1 MREIEDYDY
10 KAQEIK
16 DLQFQLNLAK
26 QERDKALAGLQELTK
41 QLKLFEETFSEL
53 KENPKFKEST
63 AHEFYK
69 KETQELNKA
78 LSELA
83 ELTQEKSC
91 ERCEHSKD
99 IAAHLN
105 IVICTYDDDD
115 MPSEDGTTSLKVG
128 KNFYCKYYTPKET

>member
-1 MREIEDYDY
+1 MKTELKAVEIL
-10 KAQEIK
+10 K
-16 DLQFQLNLAK
+16 
-26 QERDKALAGLQELTK
+26 K

-53 KENPKFKEST
+53 KENPKFKESM
-63 AHEFYK
+63 AYEFYK
-69 KETQELNKA
+69 KEIQELNKA
-78 LSELA
+78 LSELQ

-115 MPSEDGTTSLKVG
+115 MPSENGTTSLKVG
-128 KNFYCKYYTPKET
+128 KEFYCKYYTPKKA

>member
-26 QERDKALAGLQELTK
+26 QERD
-41 QLKLFEETFSEL
+41 
-53 KENPKFKEST
+53 
-63 AHEFYK
+63 
-69 KETQELNKA
+69 KA

-115 MPSEDGTTSLKVG
+115 MPSENGTTSLKVG
-128 KNFYCKYYTPKET
+128 KNFYCKYYTPKEA

>member
-1 MREIEDYDY
+1 MT
-10 KAQEIK
+10 KALEIK

-26 QERDKALAGLQELTK
+26 QERDKAL
-41 QLKLFEETFSEL
+41 S
-53 KENPKFKEST
+53 
-63 AHEFYK
+63 
-69 KETQELNKA
+69 
-78 LSELA
+78 

-115 MPSEDGTTSLKVG
+115 MPSENGTTSLKVG
-128 KNFYCKYYTPKET
+128 KNFYCKYYTPKEA

>member
-1 MREIEDYDY
+1 MKEIKNRDC

-26 QERDKALAGLQELTK
+26 QERDKVLA
-41 QLKLFEETFSEL
+41 
-53 KENPKFKEST
+53 
-63 AHEFYK
+63 
-69 KETQELNKA
+69 
-78 LSELA
+78 ELA

-105 IVICTYDDDD
+105 IVICTYNDDDD
-115 MPSEDGTTSLKVG
+115 MPSENGTTSLKVG
-128 KNFYCKYYTPKET
+128 KNFYCKYYTPKEA

>member
-1 MREIEDYDY
+1 MKEIKNCDC

-16 DLQFQLNLAK
+16 DLQFQFNLAK
-26 QERDKALAGLQELTK
+26 QERDKALA
-41 QLKLFEETFSEL
+41 
-53 KENPKFKEST
+53 
-63 AHEFYK
+63 
-69 KETQELNKA
+69 
-78 LSELA
+78 ELA

-115 MPSEDGTTSLKVG
+115 MPSENGTTSLKVG
-128 KNFYCKYYTPKET
+128 KNFYCKYYTPKEA